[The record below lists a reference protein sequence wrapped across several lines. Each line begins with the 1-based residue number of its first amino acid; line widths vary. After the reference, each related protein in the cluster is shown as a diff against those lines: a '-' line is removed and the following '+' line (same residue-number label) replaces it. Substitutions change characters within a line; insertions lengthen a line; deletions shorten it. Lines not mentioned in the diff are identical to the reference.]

1 LQFSTLPTKY
11 TIWKTKFVL
20 DIDKLLIRKIAKKPN
35 LLILFSLKSGPK
47 RWSEFERLMN
57 KKYVHQGLRELA
69 ELGLVKPIVLDD
81 SPIGSKAYVL
91 TDFGRFVLEKLEE
104 IEKYSKQ

>member
-1 LQFSTLPTKY
+1 M
-11 TIWKTKFVL
+11 L
-20 DIDKLLIRKIAKKPN
+20 DVNKLIIRRIAKKPN

-47 RWSEFERLMN
+47 KWSDFEKLMN

-69 ELGLVKPIVLDD
+69 ELGLVKPVVIED

-104 IEKYSKQ
+104 IEKYNQQ

>member
-1 LQFSTLPTKY
+1 
-11 TIWKTKFVL
+11 VL
-20 DIDKLLIRKIAKKPN
+20 DVNKLIIRRIAKKPN

-47 RWSEFERLMN
+47 KWSDFEKLMN

-69 ELGLVKPIVLDD
+69 ELGLVKPVVIED

-104 IEKYSKQ
+104 IEKYNQQ

>member
-1 LQFSTLPTKY
+1 M
-11 TIWKTKFVL
+11 L
-20 DIDKLLIRKIAKKPN
+20 DVDKLIIRRITKKPN

-47 RWSEFERLMN
+47 RWSDFEKLMN

-69 ELGLVKPIVLDD
+69 ELGLVKPIVIED

-91 TDFGRFVLEKLEE
+91 TDFGRFVLQKLEE
-104 IEKYSKQ
+104 IERYSQQ